1 MWGILVGF
9 LLQVIVKLVA
19 RYADWVIK
27 YPKTIWVIV
36 LVISLLALWPN
47 FLAKPKAAHI
57 PLQDFELTT
66 EVTGTQ
72 TFRPDR
78 ADSFLVIQAPELF
91 TPGSIAAIRRLMVIS
106 LSVAVFKA

>member
-1 MWGILVGF
+1 M
-9 LLQVIVKLVA
+9 KLVA
-19 RYADWVIK
+19 RYADWVIE

-47 FLAKPKAAHI
+47 FWAKPKAAHI

-66 EVTGTQ
+66 ELTGSE

-78 ADSFLVIQAPELF
+78 SDSFLVIQAPDLF
-91 TPGSIAAIRRLMVIS
+91 TPKSITAIRSLIS
-106 LSVAVFKA
+106 KIESLPSIKSVFWI